1 MARLTKKGRR
11 ANGPPFIQLFQ
22 WMYDSTAFRSLR
34 PGPRAVILAL
44 LRRYNGTN
52 NGSIALS
59 VRDAVFDCGVRD
71 KDTVAGYFTELERKG
86 FIVATRR
93 GAFHL
98 KDPTANRAT
107 EWRLTWLDA
116 PGIKAT
122 KEFMQWAPEAQ
133 VENLR
138 SEKPGAAVRKKPTA

>member
-22 WMYDSTAFRSLR
+22 WMYDSPAFRSLR

-44 LRRYNGTN
+44 LRRYNGNN
-52 NGSIALS
+52 NGSIALG
-59 VRDAVFDCGVRD
+59 VRDAAIDCGVRD
-71 KDTVAGYFTELERKG
+71 KDTVAGYFAELERKG

-98 KDPTANRAT
+98 KDPTGSRAT

-116 PGIKAT
+116 LGVKAT
-122 KEFMQWAPEAQ
+122 KEFLKWTPDVDEK
-133 VENLR
+133 NLR
-138 SEKPGAAVRKKPTA
+138 SGKSGYAVREKPTS

>member
-11 ANGPPFIQLFQ
+11 AQGPPFIQLFR
-22 WMYDSTAFRSLR
+22 WMYDSPAFRSLR

-44 LRRYNGTN
+44 LRRYNGGN

-59 VRDAVFDCGVRD
+59 VRDAAFECGVRD
-71 KDTVAGYFTELERKG
+71 KDTVRGYFGELERKG
-86 FIVATRR
+86 FIRATRR

-98 KDPTANRAT
+98 KDPTRNRAT

-116 PGIKAT
+116 PGINAT
-122 KEFMQWAPEAQ
+122 KEFMQWSPEGDD
-133 VENLR
+133 ENSR
-138 SEKPGAAVRKKPTA
+138 SGKPPAAVRKKPTI

>member
-11 ANGPPFIQLFQ
+11 ANGPPFIQLSQ
-22 WMYDSTAFRSLR
+22 WMYDSPAFRSLR

-44 LRRYNGTN
+44 LRRYNGNN

-59 VRDAVFDCGVRD
+59 VRDAAFDCGVRD
-71 KDTVAGYFTELERKG
+71 KDTVAGYFDELERKG
-86 FIVATRR
+86 FIVAARR

-98 KDPTANRAT
+98 KDPTASRAT

-116 PGIKAT
+116 PGIKAM
-122 KEFMQWAPEAQ
+122 KEFMQWAPEADDK
-133 VENLR
+133 NSR
-138 SEKPGAAVRKKPTA
+138 SGKTRAAVRKKPTA